1 MDRGAWQATVHEAAK
16 NQTQLKWLSMHM
28 GLKIYLFYIP
38 SHYWG
43 LLLMLTIVLSP
54 HLLSQY
60 KS

>member
-1 MDRGAWQATVHEAAK
+1 MDRGVWQATVQGVAK
-16 NQTQLKWLSMHM
+16 NQIQLKWLSMHM
-28 GLKIYLFYIP
+28 GLNIYLFYIA

-54 HLLSQY
+54 YLLSQY